1 MTKFLKSVSQVHTRL
16 SDVLEPTP
24 LQHNQYLSDLHN
36 ANVWL
41 KREDLSPVRSYKIRG
56 AYAFLM
62 QALDDNPQQMHFA
75 CASAGNHAQGFA
87 HACRNFKRK
96 GVIFM
101 PQTTPQQKIM
111 KTSSFGAPHVEI
123 RLVGDGFDAA
133 NAAAKDYCREVG
145 ALMVPPFDHPR
156 IIMGQATVAK
166 EIVEQFPRDEKIDL
180 VVLPVGGGGLSSGV
194 TKYLRESGAD
204 CGYAFVEPDRAPSLH
219 DTLKAKRRIKLESI
233 DNFVDG
239 AAVAQIGSHN
249 FKQLKSFD
257 ASQVVLAPTD
267 GVCVTM
273 IDMLN
278 VEGIVLEPAGALAV
292 DALKRLPADEIA
304 GKNIVCVASGGNF
317 DFERL
322 PEVKERG
329 LKFSGL
335 KKYYI
340 LQFPQR
346 PGALREFL
354 MMLGPEDDIARF
366 EYLKKSA
373 RNFGSVL
380 IGIETSKPGNFAK
393 LTEKMSKM
401 GMRWEDITNNEIVS
415 SLVI

>member
-1 MTKFLKSVSQVHTRL
+1 MTDFTDAVAEIHARL
-16 SDVLEPTP
+16 SNVLEPTP
-24 LQHNQYLSDLHN
+24 LQFNQYLSDLHS
-36 ANVWL
+36 ANIWL

-62 QALDDNPQQMHFA
+62 QALDDNPEQQHFV

-87 HACRNFKRK
+87 HACRNFRRK

-111 KTSSFGAPHVEI
+111 KTSSFGAPYVEI

-133 NAAAKDYCREVG
+133 NAAAQAYCDEVG
-145 ALMVPPFDHPR
+145 GLMVPPFDHPL
-156 IIMGQATVAK
+156 IIRGQATVGK
-166 EIVEQFPRDEKIDL
+166 EIIEQYPENEPVDRVIM
-180 VVLPVGGGGLSSGV
+180 PVGGGGLSSGV
-194 TKYLRESGAD
+194 TRYLQD
-204 CGYAFVEPDRAPSLH
+204 CGIEADFTFVEPDLAPSLH
-219 DTLKAKRRIKLESI
+219 DTLQSGKRVMLENI

-239 AAVAQIGSHN
+239 AAVAQIGKHN
-249 FKQLKSFD
+249 LKQLKSFG
-257 ASQVVLAPTD
+257 ANQVVRAPTD
-267 GVCVTM
+267 GLCATM

-278 VEGIVLEPAGALAV
+278 IEGIVLEPAGVLAI
-292 DALKRLPADEIA
+292 DALKRLPAKDVS
-304 GKNIVCVASGGNF
+304 GKNIICVASGGNF

-322 PEVKERG
+322 PEVKERA
-329 LKFSGL
+329 LKFSGC

-380 IGIETSKPGNFAK
+380 IGIETTKPENFVQ
-393 LTEKMSKM
+393 LTNRMDEM
-401 GMRWEDITNNEIVS
+401 GMRWEDITNNEIIS